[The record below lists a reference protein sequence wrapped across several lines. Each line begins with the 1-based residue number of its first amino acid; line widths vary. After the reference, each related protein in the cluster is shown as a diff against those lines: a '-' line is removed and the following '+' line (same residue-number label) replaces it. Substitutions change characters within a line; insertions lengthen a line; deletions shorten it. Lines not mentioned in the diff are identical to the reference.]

1 MDKMVIVA
9 VLKCLWT
16 LWDDWHED
24 HTKRRGKQLNL
35 LWHSY
40 ALHGALTSFL
50 TMCHYWVLKEYHK
63 DITYHTAVQ
72 QASKRNE
79 CLTLSSSQQYCWVT
93 TIIFLSIPRTQN
105 CLKRVWHIHKFHVW
119 HKKYRLHRS
128 THPRMYCI
136 GPVKSLFYS
145 DKCLW
150 RYSTKFLSTT
160 YTETNKAFLA
170 LTREAVVSL
179 MGKISAWCLHVKLT
193 LTLRPSGTLWPN
205 TWLCVSCQSCGRPPP
220 PPVIATPKLC
230 ATAILSHCRLPV
242 RVDLNI
248 YIGDNTHK

>member
-16 LWDDWHED
+16 FF
-24 HTKRRGKQLNL
+24 QQ
-35 LWHSY
+35 
-40 ALHGALTSFL
+40 LHGVMRRLTWRSYKAMRKTVELIVTLLHFTRGSYKL
-50 TMCHYWVLKEYHK
+50 SHRVSLHK

-136 GPVKSLFYS
+136 GPVKSLLYS

-150 RYSTKFLSTT
+150 RYSTKFFSTT

-193 LTLRPSGTLWPN
+193 LTLWPSGTLWPN
-205 TWLCVSCQSCGRPPP
+205 TWLCVSCQSCGRPP